1 MERGQG
7 ADPVRTGRPAYS
19 KMLLSLQVLKTST
32 TTQQKLWLPT
42 EYSGDIC
49 YAANA
54 MCVMQA
60 TPTTRRRPYHVTC
73 MYVIYNMVKNQTC
86 FLICTLQVF
95 PTVKDMRKAADCRP
109 NKDDIVSEIKFGFGR
124 RKIGIAASRVVGG
137 LFSDSP
143 LH

>member
-1 MERGQG
+1 MNHEL
-7 ADPVRTGRPAYS
+7 TIS
-19 KMLLSLQVLKTST
+19 TSEE
-32 TTQQKLWLPT
+32 LT
-42 EYSGDIC
+42 EMKITYIF
-49 YAANA
+49 YI
-54 MCVMQA
+54 
-60 TPTTRRRPYHVTC
+60 
-73 MYVIYNMVKNQTC
+73 IYNMVKNQTC

>member
-1 MERGQG
+1 MFFN
-7 ADPVRTGRPAYS
+7 
-19 KMLLSLQVLKTST
+19 L
-32 TTQQKLWLPT
+32 
-42 EYSGDIC
+42 
-49 YAANA
+49 
-54 MCVMQA
+54 
-60 TPTTRRRPYHVTC
+60 
-73 MYVIYNMVKNQTC
+73 YNV
-86 FLICTLQVF
+86 QVF